1 LSCDIAGRTD
11 WRQEAESAA
20 WDGFL
25 RLGLDTFS
33 PGPLHFT
40 TRAALQLV
48 SWGRV
53 CCMERLYIYTDGSG
67 GDGAGWAFTVIG
79 ELGGDFFICGVA
91 GHTLQ
96 GSASASLAV
105 ALDSTNAELM
115 AIIWAGLFALTVPDH
130 IGICLCPD
138 STYAIAAANL
148 ELRLAST
155 RVLEHIVEAI
165 ITTARQTR
173 RVHTQHVK
181 AHWDAPWNELA
192 DCLAKH
198 CRSSSLSVL
207 PANLRGKIFDN
218 AGLQWDWLLRAPP
231 SIANAYPHQHE
242 EGMWGNKAYNIG
254 LAPTPA
260 SVNNHKHKSGKKTE
274 FHLNLVTFNCRSLH
288 ASGAARTHTRFS
300 QRAALLRD
308 EAANR
313 GVHVMG
319 IQEAGTPKGTATRG
333 DWLVFASGGVKGSL
347 GCELWVYIGPARG
360 FQDNSG
366 NSINDGNTFC
376 KKDFALLHGDPR
388 VLVVACSNRLLT
400 CTFIVAHA
408 PCEPRPADAD
418 ECRRSAEWWGT
429 LDQHMSPANDPVL
442 LIDANA
448 RVGGRIT
455 SAIGCGGLCEEES
468 PQGEHLH
475 TTLLMH
481 GLVLPDTLV
490 NKTTATTGGTWK
502 APRSGKW
509 SRIDYI
515 AVPAPWRATVASTSV
530 AYDWDTHSTSVDHA
544 PVFLYMRRCS
554 SERPRLETWK
564 QKALPKGG

>member
-1 LSCDIAGRTD
+1 MDIDVIDSKSTGKIDGISAAGTGKRMRDRLPFRGLEGPSRNAHETQVLSTLLEMRDRLPAESTPTAATVPATTGAAAGAPTAVPTTATTVWHTTGDGTGATAITAWLTDGDGTAWLTDIGSHGNTPALPALPATLGDEATRRAWCDTDRIAESGGTSPRTNLTATTCEIALGTTSSTGLLDHCGQQSHRSAIAVPSGQPTRRGGRGPRGSTGGSEGPVGQGPLSCDIAGRTD
-11 WRQEAESAA
+11 WRQEAESAT

-155 RVLEHIVEAI
+155 RVLEHIVGAI

-207 PANLRGKIFDN
+207 PANLRGKICDN
-218 AGLQWDWLLRAPP
+218 AGL
-231 SIANAYPHQHE
+231 
-242 EGMWGNKAYNIG
+242 
-254 LAPTPA
+254 
-260 SVNNHKHKSGKKTE
+260 
-274 FHLNLVTFNCRSLH
+274 
-288 ASGAARTHTRFS
+288 
-300 QRAALLRD
+300 
-308 EAANR
+308 
-313 GVHVMG
+313 
-319 IQEAGTPKGTATRG
+319 
-333 DWLVFASGGVKGSL
+333 
-347 GCELWVYIGPARG
+347 
-360 FQDNSG
+360 
-366 NSINDGNTFC
+366 
-376 KKDFALLHGDPR
+376 
-388 VLVVACSNRLLT
+388 
-400 CTFIVAHA
+400 
-408 PCEPRPADAD
+408 
-418 ECRRSAEWWGT
+418 
-429 LDQHMSPANDPVL
+429 
-442 LIDANA
+442 
-448 RVGGRIT
+448 
-455 SAIGCGGLCEEES
+455 
-468 PQGEHLH
+468 
-475 TTLLMH
+475 
-481 GLVLPDTLV
+481 
-490 NKTTATTGGTWK
+490 
-502 APRSGKW
+502 
-509 SRIDYI
+509 
-515 AVPAPWRATVASTSV
+515 
-530 AYDWDTHSTSVDHA
+530 
-544 PVFLYMRRCS
+544 
-554 SERPRLETWK
+554 
-564 QKALPKGG
+564 